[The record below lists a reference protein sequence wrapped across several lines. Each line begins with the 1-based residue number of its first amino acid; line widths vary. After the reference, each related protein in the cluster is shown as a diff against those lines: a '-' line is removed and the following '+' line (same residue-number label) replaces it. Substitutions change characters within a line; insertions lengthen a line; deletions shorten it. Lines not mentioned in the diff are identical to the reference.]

1 MTQTGHKAEMP
12 QGCGGLTRKKT
23 PLFRFLKPD
32 PEIQMKAFY
41 CSFWQ
46 QQQPKKPSCA
56 FLCGW
61 IIHRV
66 FIYLFIFSISSLFDK
81 LPKPRGLAE
90 PSCRAERLDAL
101 FWRVL
106 VSCSPDSFVS
116 DKCIWLGTGQPLHL
130 HSTADEGWSE
140 RHQTQICMF
149 CVQTECTHGSVP
161 SSHWR
166 PRLSEF
172 DSDLLDAAQG
182 AEWHQRRRLFS
193 KMTYKAMMLPLM
205 VHFQC
210 TFGLFGS
217 AHPVI
222 HCERSTFTV
231 CGRVQIHKCLGSSAS
246 PPLGVLLMRTA
257 SPDSLHWLSI

>member
-46 QQQPKKPSCA
+46 QQQPKKTSCA

-172 DSDLLDAAQG
+172 DSDLLDAAEGQSDTSEDG
-182 AEWHQRRRLFS
+182 CSPRW
-193 KMTYKAMMLPLM
+193 
-205 VHFQC
+205 
-210 TFGLFGS
+210 
-217 AHPVI
+217 
-222 HCERSTFTV
+222 
-231 CGRVQIHKCLGSSAS
+231 RVKQWCCHSWFISSAR
-246 PPLGVLLMRTA
+246 LA
-257 SPDSLHWLSI
+257 SLAALILLSIASVALSQCVGVYRFISVWDPLPVLRLVSS

>member
-1 MTQTGHKAEMP
+1 
-12 QGCGGLTRKKT
+12 
-23 PLFRFLKPD
+23 
-32 PEIQMKAFY
+32 MKAFY

-46 QQQPKKPSCA
+46 QQQTKKSCA

-66 FIYLFIFSISSLFDK
+66 FIYLFFSQSQASLINC
-81 LPKPRGLAE
+81 PSRGGAE

-101 FWRVL
+101 FWRVI

-116 DKCIWLGTGQPLHL
+116 DKCIWLGTGHPLHL

-140 RHQTQICMF
+140 LHRTQICLF

-172 DSDLLDAAQG
+172 DSHLLHAAG
-182 AEWHQRRRLFS
+182 
-193 KMTYKAMMLPLM
+193 
-205 VHFQC
+205 
-210 TFGLFGS
+210 
-217 AHPVI
+217 
-222 HCERSTFTV
+222 
-231 CGRVQIHKCLGSSAS
+231 GRVTPAKDGCSPRWRIKRWCCHSWFISSACLASLAVLILLSTASVPLSQCVGVYGFIRLPKCLGSSAS